1 MRGGSV
7 LIMSLFSRL
16 FGTTTEPSSA
26 AAASATPTVVDVH
39 EASRR
44 QAAGA
49 LLIDVR
55 EQSEW
60 NQGHAPGAT
69 LIPLG
74 SVANRLTDI
83 PRDRDVLLI
92 CRSGNRSGAA
102 QRQLQ
107 QLGYQRVFNVTGGMN
122 AWANAGLPVLR

>member
-1 MRGGSV
+1 
-7 LIMSLFSRL
+7 MSLFSRL
-16 FGTTTEPSSA
+16 LGTASTTSA
-26 AAASATPTVVDVH
+26 PPVVDVH

-55 EQSEW
+55 QPEEW
-60 NQGHAPGAT
+60 QQGHAPNAR

-74 SVANRLTDI
+74 SLGSHLPDV

-92 CRSGNRSGAA
+92 CRSGNRSGTA

-107 QLGYQRVFNVTGGMN
+107 QLGYERVFNISGGMS
-122 AWANAGLPVLR
+122 AWTSAGLPVER

>member
-1 MRGGSV
+1 
-7 LIMSLFSRL
+7 MSLLSRL
-16 FGTTTEPSSA
+16 FGTTESSPDNG
-26 AAASATPTVVDVH
+26 ASQAVVDVR

-55 EQSEW
+55 EPAEW
-60 NQGHAPGAT
+60 QQGHAPGAT

-74 SVANRLTDI
+74 TLPSRLAEV

-92 CRSGNRSGAA
+92 CRSGNRSGSA

-107 QLGYQRVFNVTGGMN
+107 QLGYQRVVNVAGGMT
-122 AWANAGLPVLR
+122 AWSSAGLPVAR

>member
-1 MRGGSV
+1 MRF
-7 LIMSLFSRL
+7 LSRL
-16 FGTTTEPSSA
+16 FGTTESSPESGA
-26 AAASATPTVVDVH
+26 GHAVVDVR
-39 EASRR
+39 EAHRR

-55 EQSEW
+55 EPAEW
-60 NQGHAPGAT
+60 HQGHAPRAT

-74 SVANRLTDI
+74 TLPDRLADV

-102 QRQLQ
+102 QRRLQ
-107 QLGYQRVFNVTGGMN
+107 QLGYQRVVNVAGGMN
-122 AWANAGLPVLR
+122 AWSSAGLPVAS

>member
-1 MRGGSV
+1 
-7 LIMSLFSRL
+7 MSLLSRL
-16 FGTTTEPSSA
+16 FGTPESSPA
-26 AAASATPTVVDVH
+26 SSATPTVVDVH

-55 EQSEW
+55 EPAEW
-60 NQGHAPGAT
+60 HQGHAPHAT

-74 SVANRLTDI
+74 SLSGRLTDV

-92 CRSGNRSGAA
+92 CRSGNRSGSA

-107 QLGYQRVFNVTGGMN
+107 QLGYQRVFNVSGGMN
-122 AWANAGLPVLR
+122 AWVSAGLPVSH

>member
-1 MRGGSV
+1 
-7 LIMSLFSRL
+7 MSLLSRL
-16 FGTTTEPSSA
+16 FGTTTEPSSSA
-26 AAASATPTVVDVH
+26 GASATPIVVDVQ

-55 EQSEW
+55 EQAEW
-60 NQGHAPGAT
+60 NQGHAPGAS

-74 SVANRLTDI
+74 SVPNRLTDI
-83 PRDRDVLLI
+83 PRDQDVLLI

-122 AWANAGLPVLR
+122 AWASAGLPVSR